1 MDPCAVIDFDTIKV
15 LKIIGNLDML
25 IQVFKNLVLPWTC

>member
-15 LKIIGNLDML
+15 LEIIGNLDML